1 MLFHSTELMGDVLL
15 YHRLER
21 LEHLAAKFNHKADI
35 HQGWTSGK
43 EAALQANDIEGA
55 NLAAVLVCYS
65 CYSIVVIYDSLVAL
79 GIDQAA

>member
-1 MLFHSTELMGDVLL
+1 MISVFL

-43 EAALQANDIEGA
+43 EAALQAKDIEGA
-55 NLAAVLVCYS
+55 NLAAVLVYCS
-65 CYSIVVIYDSLVAL
+65 CCVVLL
-79 GIDQAA
+79 